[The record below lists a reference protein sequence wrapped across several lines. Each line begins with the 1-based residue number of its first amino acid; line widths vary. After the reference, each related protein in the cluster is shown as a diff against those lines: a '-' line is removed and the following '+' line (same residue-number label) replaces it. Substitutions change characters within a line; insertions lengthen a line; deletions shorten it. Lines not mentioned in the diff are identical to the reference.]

1 MHFSQYDKNMNLNRL
16 ILFFVFTSSLL
27 SCADYKTQKSGQ
39 DTEKMLYYSKG
50 FALVYNES
58 LYKKKIINKRL
69 NNEKIVTMH
78 SVLKANTLVKI
89 INPINLK
96 FVETKI
102 SKRANYPKIFNIVL
116 SKRAATILDLDV
128 DNPYVEIL
136 EVKKNKKFIAKKSNI
151 FDEEKNVAATAP
163 VDEIKMDDLTKEKIK
178 DKKKIDKRNFI
189 LVISD
194 FYYEDSANNLMT
206 ELIKKIKIDNISVK
220 IINGQ
225 KYRLFV
231 GPFKNFNALKNTYI
245 SLNNLGFEDLNIYSE

>member
-1 MHFSQYDKNMNLNRL
+1 MNLNRL

-78 SVLKANTLVKI
+78 SVLKTNTLVKI
-89 INPINLK
+89 INPANLK

-136 EVKKNKKFIAKKSNI
+136 EVKKI
-151 FDEEKNVAATAP
+151 KN
-163 VDEIKMDDLTKEKIK
+163 L
-178 DKKKIDKRNFI
+178 
-189 LVISD
+189 
-194 FYYEDSANNLMT
+194 
-206 ELIKKIKIDNISVK
+206 
-220 IINGQ
+220 
-225 KYRLFV
+225 
-231 GPFKNFNALKNTYI
+231 
-245 SLNNLGFEDLNIYSE
+245 